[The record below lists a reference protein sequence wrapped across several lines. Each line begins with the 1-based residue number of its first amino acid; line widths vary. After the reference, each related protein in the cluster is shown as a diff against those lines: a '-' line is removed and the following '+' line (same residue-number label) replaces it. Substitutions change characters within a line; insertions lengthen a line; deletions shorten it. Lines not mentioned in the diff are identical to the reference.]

1 MTRLSALGK
10 TAESGAAGTAPT
22 VLLVDDEPEL
32 RAIVA
37 FVLAEEGCQV
47 LEAEGA
53 EDALTVL
60 RSPAPVDLLFTDI
73 TLPGT
78 DGVALA
84 DAAKSLRPDL
94 PVLYTS
100 AYGAD
105 AVRRAAVRYGPVLE
119 KPWRPAELQ
128 AVLRELLPALP
139 RRDAETVS

>member
-1 MTRLSALGK
+1 VAQ
-10 TAESGAAGTAPT
+10 AAPT

-37 FVLAEEGCQV
+37 VVLAEEGCRV

-60 RSPAPVDLLFTDI
+60 RSPALVDLLFTDI

-105 AVRRAAVRYGPVLE
+105 AARHASVRYGPVLE

-139 RRDAETVS
+139 RRA

>member
-1 MTRLSALGK
+1 MTRPSALRK
-10 TAESGAAGTAPT
+10 TAGSGAAGTAPT

-37 FVLAEEGCQV
+37 FVLAEEGCRV
-47 LEAEGA
+47 LEAEDA

-105 AVRRAAVRYGPVLE
+105 AVRRGAVRYGPVLE

-139 RRDAETVS
+139 RRDAQTVS